1 MYVCSHGSVEVF
13 DDAHV
18 ELDPNFFLI
27 EWCDLEVLELI
38 SNSTYVVG
46 GLESV
51 VGLFLQL

>member
-38 SNSTYVVG
+38 SNSTYIVDG
-46 GLESV
+46 FESV